1 MLLVREPVF
10 SESISIIKHLLR
22 RSKARV
28 DASSDESNNYDR
40 VRHRNWLS
48 SINRDSGAWLSASV
62 SPKMFEMS
70 NSEFVSAICS
80 RNTVDD
86 ITIPEYTPLI
96 SRVDPSLF
104 YCACDG
110 RSRPKSIDP
119 FGYYLVGCKI
129 GSNAIR
135 LHDEVVAV
143 VVKLCRSLRV
153 DAIVEPMRLFA
164 EKAEDRSNQRPH
176 IFLRNP

>member
-1 MLLVREPVF
+1 MEEELKWF
-10 SESISIIKHLLR
+10 LR

-28 DASSDESNNYDR
+28 DASSEDRNDYDR

-48 SINRDSGAWLSASV
+48 SMNQDSGAWLSAGF
-62 SPKMFEMS
+62 SPEMFEMS
-70 NSEFVSAICS
+70 SSKFQSAICR
-80 RNTVDD
+80 RNTVED
-86 ITIPEYTPLI
+86 ITIPKYTPLI
-96 SRVDPSLF
+96 SRVDPELF